1 MAYLNKNN
9 SFKQS
14 ILHAHE
20 PKICISI
27 PLILLVLGSL
37 FIGYLTKDMII
48 GLGSSFWGNSI
59 FILSDNL
66 SYLEA
71 EYLPYHIKMIPFIF
85 SHFGLFFAYHTT
97 SFILIGANTS
107 TGRIIPTFP
116 SMDATF
122 NSKETVMN
130 NTIILRQPLTYRNSF
145 QKTLYLRELTFRF
158 LPLSIYTFFSRT
170 WGFDDFYNRL
180 IVQKLITFGYSI
192 SFRLFDLGWI
202 AYLGPYGISKS
213 ILFLSRKFASL
224 ATGYVYHYAFII
236 LTALIFFIFF
246 FILRNFLFEN
256 NILYF
261 VFILTL
267 FYLINSPLAFSLTFG
282 SDQGKKESKQI

>member
-14 ILHAHE
+14 VLNAHE
-20 PKICISI
+20 PNICISI
-27 PLILLVLGSL
+27 PLILLAIGSL

-97 SFILIGANTS
+97 SFILLSDSSIVSTSSKQLDSFKNNENALKQKNT
-107 TGRIIPTFP
+107 
-116 SMDATF
+116 
-122 NSKETVMN
+122 
-130 NTIILRQPLTYRNSF
+130 TITESLIYRNSF
-145 QKTLYLRELTFRF
+145 QKTIYLRELTFHF
-158 LPLSIYTFFSRT
+158 IPLSIYTFFSRT

-180 IVQKLITFGYSI
+180 IVQKMINFGYSV

-202 AYLGPYGISKS
+202 AYLGPYGISRS
-213 ILFLSRKFASL
+213 IIFLSRKFANL

-236 LTALIFFIFF
+236 LTAVIFFIFF

-261 VFILTL
+261 VFLLTL
-267 FYLINSPLAFSLTFG
+267 FYLINSPLLING
-282 SDQGKKESKQI
+282 EKK